1 MLEALVLKFAL
12 PIFAGLLLS
21 GLLEQV
27 FTPRP
32 QWLWSRRRSAIA
44 IHVGLWLL
52 VFVIEFAQFRRP
64 WLSAAIVTV
73 IYLVLLLINQAKY
86 QALREPF
93 LYQDFDYFLDM
104 IKHPRLYLPFFGVPK
119 IVACMVLALMTL
131 YVGAQSETPL
141 TARYPLDEVWSLCAA
156 ILLLAGGVLWL
167 GHTHYLN
174 RPELAFEPVR
184 NLVEDG
190 LLGLLWRYGVAERVA
205 PVNYTGLS
213 ALPSQAGLVP
223 PGAETPPDIV
233 VVQSESFFDPRHSFK
248 HIDPTVLRHFDRLSG
263 QAAHHGRL
271 LVEAWGANTVRTEF
285 SFLTGI
291 ATPSLGVDQFNPYR
305 RLISGSTPSLA
316 RLLQQ
321 RGYRT
326 VCVHP
331 YPASFYQR
339 ARVFPLLGFDDFIDI
354 KAFDAPSV
362 DGAYISDALLTNKVI
377 QLLNDLETNLTA
389 GATVNVHA
397 SAKAQATAARRPL
410 FIFVITM
417 ENHGPLHLETLA
429 QSEQQRWLTQ
439 PLPSGCGDLSVYL
452 KHLAQAD
459 QMIARLTAALS
470 AGERPGILA
479 WYGDHVPV
487 MAKVYDT
494 LGAPDGATNYF
505 VWSSASSLSNPSNPS
520 GPSSPLTPAGASSQL
535 AQNNRTAKTMH
546 VSQLART
553 LYDLAS
559 NNYNASTSPRL

>member
-1 MLEALVLKFAL
+1 VLEALAVKFAL

-32 QWLWSRRRSAIA
+32 KWLWSRRRSAIA

-64 WLSAAIVTV
+64 WLSAAIVSV
-73 IYLVLLLINQAKY
+73 IYLVLLLINHAKY

-104 IKHPRLYLPFFGVPK
+104 IKHPRLYLPFFGLPK
-119 IVACMVLALMTL
+119 IVACVVLALITL
-131 YVGAQSETPL
+131 YFGAQSETPL
-141 TARYPLDEVWSLCAA
+141 TAQYPMVEVWSLCAA
-156 ILLLAGGVLWL
+156 ILLLAGSVLWL
-167 GHTHYLN
+167 GHTQYLN
-174 RPELAFEPVR
+174 RPERAFEPVR
-184 NLVEDG
+184 NFVEDG

-205 PVNYTGLS
+205 PVNHTELS
-213 ALPSQAGLVP
+213 ALPSHAVWAPVQ
-223 PGAETPPDIV
+223 AETLPDIV

-263 QAAHHGRL
+263 QAVHHGRL

-285 SFLTGI
+285 SFLSGI
-291 ATPSLGVDQFNPYR
+291 TTPSLGVDQFNPYR

-316 RLLQQ
+316 RLMKQ

-354 KAFDAPSV
+354 KAFEASSV
-362 DGAYISDALLTNKVI
+362 DGAYISDALLTDKVL
-377 QLLNDLETNLTA
+377 QLFS
-389 GATVNVHA
+389 ATTQAQDQAQDQAQAQTQA
-397 SAKAQATAARRPL
+397 SAARQPL

-417 ENHGPLHLETLA
+417 ENHGPLHLETLS
-429 QSEQQRWLTQ
+429 QPEQQRWLTH
-439 PLPSGCGDLSVYL
+439 PLPPGCDDLSVYL

-459 QMIARLTAALS
+459 QMIDRLSATLS
-470 AGERPGILA
+470 AGERPGILV

-487 MAKVYDT
+487 MTKVYDT
-494 LGAPDGATNYF
+494 LGSPDGATDYF
-505 VWSSASSLSNPSNPS
+505 IWSSPTTEAVQSA
-520 GPSSPLTPAGASSQL
+520 TP
-535 AQNNRTAKTMH
+535 AKTMH

-559 NNYNASTSPRL
+559 TNHNAGTLPRL